1 MGNELASTMARQRR
15 RAAPVRTFALSLVAL
30 SALLVHGVQGAAAFD
45 CKDVNQGKRHWDLSG
60 LDGVH
65 SFETTL
71 ETPPTK
77 VRTRYTVSLCSALPA
92 SGDSA
97 KEDTCPEGT
106 RVCVVSTNIKPGQD
120 DRVISVVPV
129 AGEIGHGE
137 LDPRVS

>member
-1 MGNELASTMARQRR
+1 M
-15 RAAPVRTFALSLVAL
+15 
-30 SALLVHGVQGAAAFD
+30 
-45 CKDVNQGKRHWDLSG
+45 
-60 LDGVH
+60 H

-137 LDPRVS
+137 LDPRVSTVDGGKGKAEELVIELHGGQYVDKEQRARISLICDKEAKDVRQRGTASASLHMLT